1 MLPLPLLDDW
11 IRAALREDLGTGDVT
26 TDILIPQD
34 RKGTAFFLA
43 KEPFLVAGLDISLR
57 VFELLCRD
65 LVCLTRVK
73 DGDPVH
79 TGSTLLEIEGPLKGL
94 LSGERV
100 SLNILQHLSGVA
112 TLTRRFVDAV
122 EGTGA
127 RILDTRKTL
136 PGLRALEK
144 YAARVGGGFNHRSS
158 LSEGILIKE
167 NHIRA
172 SGSIAEAI
180 RKAREGAPHC
190 LRVEVETTTLE
201 EVREALEAGAETLLL
216 DNMSVETI
224 RRAVGLARGLARLE
238 VSGGVTLENVRA
250 VAETGVD
257 WISVGR
263 LTHSAPGV
271 DVSML
276 VR

>member
-11 IRAALREDLGTGDVT
+11 IRAALCEDLGTGDVT
-26 TDILIPQD
+26 TEILIPQD
-34 RKGTAFFLA
+34 RKGRAFFLA
-43 KEPFLVAGLDISLR
+43 KEPFLVAGLDVSVR
-57 VFELLCRD
+57 VFELLCCD
-65 LVCLTRVK
+65 FVCLSRVR
-73 DGDPVH
+73 DGDAVQK
-79 TGSTLLEIEGPLKGL
+79 GSTLLEMEGPLRTL

-112 TLTRRFVDAV
+112 TLTRRFVEAV

-127 RILDTRKTL
+127 RVLDTRKTL

-144 YAARVGGGFNHRSS
+144 YAVRVGGGFNHRSS

-172 SGSIAEAI
+172 CGSIGEAI
-180 RKAREGAPHC
+180 RNAREQAPHC
-190 LRVEVETTTLE
+190 LRVEVEATTLE
-201 EVREALEAGAETLLL
+201 EVRQALEAGAETILL
-216 DNMSVETI
+216 DNMSVENI
-224 RRAVGLARGLARLE
+224 RSAVRLAQGTARLE